1 MRRLLVPVLVFPLLV
16 GMAFLGA
23 ACGGDEASP
32 AEILAAAPAKTVDET
47 SKLAIDVSS
56 NGTPRINFKGQGAF
70 DYTAQR
76 GRMSIDMSGLGLPTG
91 ARGGTA
97 EMVMVG
103 DVIYMKL
110 PVDPAELGGRPWVK
124 IDVAAAARQSG
135 VDVQRLRQQFQNND
149 PTKSLNV
156 LRGVSDDVKAVGTEE
171 VRGTETTHYTATVDL
186 NKAAQQSPPDV
197 RESLDQLRQ
206 QLGTPTFPVE
216 AWIDSEGRLRRQRF
230 GLDLSKL
237 NAPGAA
243 PGTVSGV
250 MTTTV
255 ELFDFGTE
263 VDVSEPPP
271 DQVSDLMSLLRQQ
284 APRR

>member
-1 MRRLLVPVLVFPLLV
+1 MRRLFPLLVFPLSV
-16 GMAFLGA
+16 GMAFLGG

-47 SKLAIDVSS
+47 SKLSIDVSS
-56 NGTPRINFKGQGAF
+56 NGTPPINFKGQGAF
-70 DYTAQR
+70 DYKAQR
-76 GRMSIDMSGLGLPTG
+76 GRMSIDMSALGLPTG

-124 IDVAAAARQSG
+124 VDVAAAARQAG
-135 VDVQRLRQQFQNND
+135 VDAQRVRQQFQSND
-149 PTKSLNV
+149 PTNSLNA

-186 NKAAQQSPPDV
+186 NKASQQSPPEV
-197 RESLDQLRQ
+197 REALDQLRE
-206 QLGTPTFPVE
+206 QLGTPTFPVD
-216 AWIDSEGRLRRQRF
+216 AWIDSDGRLRRQRF
-230 GLDLSKL
+230 SIDLSKIR
-237 NAPGAA
+237 APGVAS
-243 PGTVSGV
+243 GTVSGV

-263 VDVSEPPP
+263 VDASEPPP
-271 DQVSDLMSLLRQQ
+271 DQVSDLMSLLQQ
-284 APRR
+284 GARR